1 MVKLAFY
8 PKFIREIISHIP
20 TIAFKTIHW
29 KEFLSTSTG
38 IVKNYLSSQVNT
50 TLHNELNS
58 LLEEKV
64 QLVDQLPSTQS
75 FEGVGEEVLRLYFL
89 QLKNPHG
96 LYLDLRKTHFG
107 KSEEKIC
114 FKPNSFYF
122 QFKDHFRVQLINLYK
137 GFYYEDDHKFENSLK
152 ELGMTSGLSRE
163 KIEELKTLFKSHFGD
178 TKHVKFNLDEFN
190 QSFLKIFEFFM
201 ESKITLET
209 DFIYLG
215 AYLVTLYMHLG
226 EYDQSFNVESIF
238 KSVFP
243 EI

>member
-50 TLHNELNS
+50 GLHNELDS
-58 LLEEKV
+58 LLDDKIH
-64 QLVDQLPSTQS
+64 LVDKFPVGGKS
-75 FEGVGEEVLRLYFL
+75 EGLGQEVLRLYFL
-89 QLKNPHG
+89 QLKNPEG
-96 LYLDLRKTHFG
+96 LYLDLRSSHFTKVEG
-107 KSEEKIC
+107 EVY

-122 QFKDHFRVQLINLYK
+122 KFKDNFRTQLVNLYK
-137 GFYYEDDHKFENSLK
+137 GFYYEDEHQFENSLK
-152 ELGMTSGLSRE
+152 ELGMTSGLSHE

-190 QSFLKIFEFFM
+190 ESFLKIFEFFM
-201 ESKITLET
+201 DNKITLET

-226 EYDQSFNVESIF
+226 EYEESFDVESIF
-238 KSVFP
+238 KSIF
-243 EI
+243 